1 VAENPGTGIKPAY
14 LITGTDEAKIVR
26 ARSRLR
32 DRAEAEG
39 GPGALELFD
48 AGDGRRAPDAE
59 AFINAI
65 AATSLLASHRYL
77 LVDGTDAW
85 NKADTDSV
93 AEALAVLPPDT
104 TVALVAHGKAPA
116 KLAKAVEKAGGEVL
130 AYDAPKE
137 RDLPKRL
144 VADARD
150 LGYELEPDAARI
162 LVQRLGPRPMRLR
175 TELERLALWAG
186 EGGKVGAADLDAM
199 IADTSE
205 SAIWLLADAVIEG
218 DEAGTLRVAEQLVA
232 QGEALP
238 RIIYSVAPRLRD
250 ALKAAHA
257 LEAGTPPKEVAGS
270 LSMHP
275 YAARMLVSRV
285 KGRAPADLDASI
297 RAMADLEL
305 WSRGGSDYSEGVA
318 LTMAL
323 VRSVSGEAADEA
335 PDLAWSAT

>member
-1 VAENPGTGIKPAY
+1 VAAIKPAY
-14 LITGTDEAKIVR
+14 LITGTDEAKIVK

-39 GPGALELFD
+39 GPGSLELFE
-48 AGDGRRAPDAE
+48 AGDGRRAPDADG
-59 AFINAI
+59 FLNSLV
-65 AATSLLASHRYL
+65 ATSLLAEHRYL
-77 LVDGTDAW
+77 LVDGADAW
-85 NKADTDSV
+85 TKADTDRI
-93 AEALAVLPPDT
+93 AEALGALPPDT
-104 TVALVAHGKAPA
+104 TVALIAQGKTPA

-130 AYDAPKE
+130 SYDAPRE

-144 VADARD
+144 VADARE
-150 LGYELEPDAARI
+150 LGFELDQNAARM
-162 LVQRLGPRPMRLR
+162 LVQRLGPRPLRLR

-186 EGGKVGAADLDAM
+186 AGGSVGAADLEAM

-205 SAIWLLADAVIEG
+205 AAIWLLADAVIEG

-250 ALKAAHA
+250 ALKASRA
-257 LEAGTPPKEVAGS
+257 LESGIPPKDVAGS

-275 YAARMLVSRV
+275 YAAKLLVSRV
-285 KGRAPADLDASI
+285 KGRSPEDLDGSI
-297 RAMADLEL
+297 RAIADLEL
-305 WSRGGSDYSEGVA
+305 WSRGGSDYSEGTA

-323 VRSVSGEAADEA
+323 LKAVTGETEDV

>member
-1 VAENPGTGIKPAY
+1 MAENPALKPAY

-39 GPGALELFD
+39 GPGSLEAFE
-48 AGDGRRAPDAE
+48 AGDGRRAPDAD
-59 AFINAI
+59 AFLNALM
-65 AATSLLASHRYL
+65 ATSLLATHRYL
-77 LVDGTDAW
+77 LVDGADAW
-85 NKADTDSV
+85 SKADTDRI
-93 AEALAVLPPDT
+93 AESLGSLPPDT
-104 TVALVAHGKAPA
+104 TVALIAHGKAPA
-116 KLAKAVEKAGGEVL
+116 SLKKAVEKAGGDVL
-130 AYDAPKE
+130 TYDAPRD
-137 RDLPKRL
+137 RDLPKGL
-144 VADARD
+144 VAEARELGFELD
-150 LGYELEPDAARI
+150 LDAARM
-162 LVQRLGPRPMRLR
+162 LVQRLGPRPLRLR

-186 EGGKVGAADLDAM
+186 AGGSVGTSDLDAM

-205 SAIWLLADAVIEG
+205 AAIWLLADAVIEG
-218 DEAGTLRVAEQLVA
+218 DEGDTLRVAEQLVA

-250 ALKAAHA
+250 ALKAARA
-257 LEAGTPPKEVAGS
+257 LEAGTPPKEVASS

-275 YAARMLVSRV
+275 YAAKMLVSRV
-285 KGRAPADLDASI
+285 KGRAPEELDASI

-323 VRSVSGEAADEA
+323 IKSVAGETDDE
-335 PDLAWSAT
+335 PSFAWSAS

>member
-1 VAENPGTGIKPAY
+1 MAESTALKPAY

-39 GPGALELFD
+39 GPGALEAFE
-48 AGDGRRAPDAE
+48 AGEGRRAPDAD
-59 AFINAI
+59 AFLNALM
-65 AATSLLASHRYL
+65 ATSLLAAHRYL
-77 LVDGTDAW
+77 LVDGADAW
-85 NKADTDSV
+85 SKSDAERV
-93 AEALAVLPPDT
+93 AESLGSLPPET
-104 TVALVAHGKAPA
+104 TVALIAHGKAPA
-116 KLAKAVEKAGGEVL
+116 SLKKAVEKAGGEVL
-130 AYDAPKE
+130 TYDAPRD
-137 RDLPKRL
+137 RDLPKSL
-144 VADARD
+144 VADARG
-150 LGYELEPDAARI
+150 LGFELELDAARM
-162 LVQRLGPRPMRLR
+162 LVQRLGTRPLRLR

-186 EGGKVGAADLDAM
+186 AGGSVGAADLDAM

-205 SAIWLLADAVIEG
+205 AAIWLLADAVIEG

-250 ALKAAHA
+250 GLKAARA
-257 LEAGTPPKEVAGS
+257 LEAGTPPKDVASS

-275 YAARMLVSRV
+275 YAAKMLVSRV
-285 KGRAPADLDASI
+285 KGRSPEDLDGSI

-323 VRSVSGEAADEA
+323 ISAVTGETEDA
-335 PDLAWSAT
+335 PNFAWSAT